1 MGEFSQH
8 GVVQAYGA
16 PSALCETAPVTTP
29 ADQVRE
35 RLQDALVVLHRALT
49 IAGTSGPIA
58 DPLKVRTQIELGR
71 HHLDSAL
78 AALSKQP

>member
-1 MGEFSQH
+1 MTS
-8 GVVQAYGA
+8 
-16 PSALCETAPVTTP
+16 
-29 ADQVRE
+29 ADQVRDP
-35 RLQDALVVLHRALT
+35 LQDALVVLHRALT

>member
-1 MGEFSQH
+1 M
-8 GVVQAYGA
+8 
-16 PSALCETAPVTTP
+16 TTP
-29 ADQVRE
+29 ADQVRD

-58 DPLKVRTQIELGR
+58 DPLKVRTQVELGR

-78 AALSKQP
+78 AALAKQGRNM

>member
-1 MGEFSQH
+1 M
-8 GVVQAYGA
+8 
-16 PSALCETAPVTTP
+16 TTP

-71 HHLDSAL
+71 HHLERAL
-78 AALSKQP
+78 ALLSKQP

>member
-1 MGEFSQH
+1 MS
-8 GVVQAYGA
+8 
-16 PSALCETAPVTTP
+16 TP

-49 IAGTSGPIA
+49 VAGTSGPIS
-58 DPLKVRTQIELGR
+58 DLLKVRTQIELGR

>member
-1 MGEFSQH
+1 VS
-8 GVVQAYGA
+8 
-16 PSALCETAPVTTP
+16 TP
-29 ADQVRE
+29 ADQVRD

-49 IAGTSGPIA
+49 IAGTSGAIA
-58 DPLKVRTQIELGR
+58 EPLKVRTQIELGR

>member
-1 MGEFSQH
+1 VS
-8 GVVQAYGA
+8 
-16 PSALCETAPVTTP
+16 TP
-29 ADQVRE
+29 ADQVRS

-58 DPLKVRTQIELGR
+58 EPLKVRTQIELGR

>member
-1 MGEFSQH
+1 
-8 GVVQAYGA
+8 
-16 PSALCETAPVTTP
+16 
-29 ADQVRE
+29 
-35 RLQDALVVLHRALT
+35 VLHRALT
-49 IAGTSGPIA
+49 IAGTSGPMA

>member
-1 MGEFSQH
+1 MTS
-8 GVVQAYGA
+8 
-16 PSALCETAPVTTP
+16 
-29 ADQVRE
+29 ADQVRS
-35 RLQDALVVLHRALT
+35 RLQEALVAIHRGLT
-49 IAGTSGPIA
+49 LAGTSGPIA

>member
-1 MGEFSQH
+1 MS
-8 GVVQAYGA
+8 
-16 PSALCETAPVTTP
+16 TP
-29 ADQVRE
+29 ADQVRS

-49 IAGTSGPIA
+49 IAGTSGLIA
-58 DPLKVRTQIELGR
+58 EPLKVRTQIELGR

>member
-1 MGEFSQH
+1 M
-8 GVVQAYGA
+8 
-16 PSALCETAPVTTP
+16 TTP
-29 ADQVRE
+29 ADQVRD

-49 IAGTSGPIA
+49 IAGTSDPIA
-58 DPLKVRTQIELGR
+58 EPLKVRTQIELGH

>member
-1 MGEFSQH
+1 MGYYISAENTTPY
-8 GVVQAYGA
+8 YGEKA
-16 PSALCETAPVTTP
+16 MTTP
-29 ADQVRE
+29 ADQVRD

-58 DPLKVRTQIELGR
+58 EPLKVRTQVELGR